1 MGDKFDIAIVG
12 GGIIGVAAAAFL
24 AEAGVRVG
32 LFERDDIASAASG
45 RNSGAIQDPFDP
57 FMADLHRRSV
67 ALYREFDE
75 GNDFVLPPSPAGL
88 LLLCDDAAAVT
99 AAAGSIALHSPDLAP
114 VVLDRAELHALEPAL
129 ARDLVACRLE
139 TGYPVAPAAATKA
152 FAARARR
159 AGATIEIGAPAHVV
173 MRGHVAA
180 GVRLDSGR
188 EVAADKVL
196 VAAGPWTP
204 ALVPGW
210 SEAARLPIRPVWGVV
225 VTVALEQPPRAVL
238 EELGIDR
245 PGPQPDEL
253 FSMVTAGSDTSVGST
268 FLTQQPD
275 PQQRVGGILERA
287 KRYVPALDAAQLMR
301 VRACA
306 RPAAYDGRP
315 LIGAVPE
322 VDGLFVCAG
331 HGPWGISTGPAS
343 AFLVVDEMLGVG
355 SVPDVLRARRWTPT
369 RADEA
374 HDDA

>member
-1 MGDKFDIAIVG
+1 MTDKFDVAVVG
-12 GGIIGVAAAAFL
+12 GGIIGGAAAAFL
-24 AEAGVRVG
+24 AEAGARVS

-45 RNSGAIQDPFDP
+45 RNSGAIQHPFDP
-57 FMADLHRRSV
+57 YMADLHRRSL

-75 GNDFVLPPSPAGL
+75 GTLFALPPSPAGL
-88 LLLCDDAAAVT
+88 LLLSDDTAAVT
-99 AAAGSIALHSPDLAP
+99 AAAGSIARHSPELSP
-114 VVLDRAELHALEPAL
+114 VILDRTELHALEPAL
-129 ARDLVACRLE
+129 AEDLVACRLE

-159 AGATIEIGAPAHVV
+159 AGATIEIDAPAHVV
-173 MRGHVAA
+173 RRGDVAV

-188 EVAADKVL
+188 AVAADKVL
-196 VAAGPWTP
+196 IAAGPWTP

-210 SEAARLPIRPVWGVV
+210 SEAAQLPIRPVWGVV

-253 FSMVTAGSDTSVGST
+253 FSLVTAGSDTSVGST
-268 FLTQQPD
+268 FLAQQPD
-275 PQQRVGGILERA
+275 PKERVAGILEGAR
-287 KRYVPALDAAQLMR
+287 RYVPALGTAQPMR

-306 RPAAYDGRP
+306 RPAAFDGRP
-315 LIGAVPE
+315 LIGAVPGTK
-322 VDGLFVCAG
+322 GLFVCAG

-343 AFLVVDEMLGVG
+343 ALLVVDELLGRG
-355 SVPDVLRARRWTPT
+355 GVPDALRAARWTPP
-369 RADEA
+369 RAGEA